1 MSSMLYSFKRN
12 IFPAII
18 TVCVLHLFVFI
29 CIAYIFTNDRMDIST
44 QHESAI
50 SIQFAVVPESSAAEA
65 FVPQVAE
72 TEVSPEPEP
81 VIDSEPQPVVN
92 LPKPKPKQQDKP
104 KYKPKL
110 QPPKSS
116 TASVDAAQGRIS
128 ENASPVTGPASQSAQ
143 LRSGGDSATVVRR
156 VKPSYPALSRRM
168 GEEGRVVLNVL
179 VKADGTAGAVSV
191 KRSSGFPRL
200 DDAASNAVRVW
211 RFEPYKIGGLA
222 ADHEYSVVVD
232 FSLTN

>member
-1 MSSMLYSFKRN
+1 MLYSFKRN
-12 IFPAII
+12 IVPALII
-18 TVCVLHLFVFI
+18 VCALHILVFFS
-29 CIAYIFTNDRMDIST
+29 IAYVFSNDRVDIST
-44 QHESAI
+44 QSETAI

-65 FVPQVAE
+65 FAPQVAE
-72 TEVSPEPEP
+72 PEASHEPEP
-81 VIDSEPQPVVN
+81 VIDSEPQPVVS

-104 KYKPKL
+104 KSKVRPDAN
-110 QPPKSS
+110 KSP
-116 TASVDAAQGRIS
+116 SVPAAVAQGASS
-128 ENASPVTGPASQSAQ
+128 EKASPVTSAAPQSVQ
-143 LRSGGDSATVVRR
+143 HRSEGDSAAVVRR
-156 VKPSYPALSRRM
+156 VKPSYPAISRRM

>member
-1 MSSMLYSFKRN
+1 MLYSFKRN
-12 IFPAII
+12 IVPALII
-18 TVCVLHLFVFI
+18 VCALHMLVFF
-29 CIAYIFTNDRMDIST
+29 CIAYVFSGDHVDVST
-44 QHESAI
+44 QNESAI

-65 FVPQVAE
+65 FIPQVAE
-72 TEVSPEPEP
+72 PEVSPEPEP
-81 VIDSEPQPVVN
+81 VIDSEPQPVVS

-104 KYKPKL
+104 KIKPRPDAK
-110 QPPKSS
+110 KSPS
-116 TASVDAAQGRIS
+116 APIDVAQGRSS
-128 ENASPVTGPASQSAQ
+128 ENASPITGTAPQSVQ
-143 LRSGGDSATVVRR
+143 PRSEGDSAAVVRR

-200 DDAASNAVRVW
+200 DEAASSAVRVW

-222 ADHEYSVVVD
+222 ADHEYSVVVE

>member
-1 MSSMLYSFKRN
+1 MLYSFRKN
-12 IFPAII
+12 IFPAMI
-18 TVCVLHLFVFI
+18 TVCALHLLVFF
-29 CIAYIFTNDRMDIST
+29 CIAYVFSNDRVDIST
-44 QHESAI
+44 QNESAI
-50 SIQFAVVPESSAAEA
+50 SIQFAVVPESSAVESVAQ
-65 FVPQVAE
+65 QVAE
-72 TEVSPEPEP
+72 PEASPEPEP
-81 VIDSEPQPVVN
+81 VIDSEPQPVVS

-104 KYKPKL
+104 KSKPRPEGK
-110 QPPKSS
+110 KSS
-116 TASVDAAQGRIS
+116 SAPADAAQDRTS
-128 ENASPVTGPASQSAQ
+128 ENVSPVMGTTPQSVQ
-143 LRSGGDSATVVRR
+143 QRSGGDSATVVRR

-179 VKADGTAGAVSV
+179 VKADGTAGAVSI

-200 DDAASNAVRVW
+200 DDAASSAVRVW

>member
-1 MSSMLYSFKRN
+1 MLYSFKIN
-12 IFPAII
+12 ILPAII
-18 TVCVLHLFVFI
+18 IVCALHLLVFF
-29 CIAYIFTNDRMDIST
+29 CIAYVFSNDRLDIST

-50 SIQFAVVPESSAAEA
+50 SIQFAVIPESSAAEA

-72 TEVSPEPEP
+72 PEASPEPEP
-81 VIDSEPQPVVN
+81 VIDSEPQPVLS

-104 KYKPKL
+104 KSKPRPEGK
-110 QPPKSS
+110 KSS
-116 TASVDAAQGRIS
+116 SAPVEATQGRTS
-128 ENASPVTGPASQSAQ
+128 ENVSSVAGAAPQSVQ
-143 LRSGGDSATVVRR
+143 QRSGGDSATVVRR
-156 VKPSYPALSRRM
+156 VKPSYPALSRRK

>member
-1 MSSMLYSFKRN
+1 MLYSFKRN
-12 IFPAII
+12 IVPALII
-18 TVCVLHLFVFI
+18 VCALHVLVFF
-29 CIAYIFTNDRMDIST
+29 CIAYVFSGEHLDVST
-44 QHESAI
+44 QNESAI
-50 SIQFAVVPESSAAEA
+50 SIQFAVVPELSAAEA

-72 TEVSPEPEP
+72 PEAAPEPEP
-81 VIDSEPQPVVN
+81 VIDSEPQPVVS

-104 KYKPKL
+104 KIKPRPDAKKT
-110 QPPKSS
+110 PSAP
-116 TASVDAAQGRIS
+116 VDVAQGRSS
-128 ENASPVTGPASQSAQ
+128 ENASPVTSSAPQSVQ
-143 LRSGGDSATVVRR
+143 PRSEGDSAAVVRR

-200 DDAASNAVRVW
+200 DEAASSAVRVW

-222 ADHEYSVVVD
+222 ADHEYSVVVE

>member
-1 MSSMLYSFKRN
+1 MLYSFKRN
-12 IFPAII
+12 IFPAFMI
-18 TVCVLHLFVFI
+18 VCVLHILVFF
-29 CIAYIFTNDRMDIST
+29 CIAYIFSSDQMELTT
-44 QHESAI
+44 QSVSEI
-50 SIQFAVVPESSAAEA
+50 SIQFAVVPESPIVETSA
-65 FVPQVAE
+65 PQVAE
-72 TEVSPEPEP
+72 PEVSPEPEP

-92 LPKPKPKQQDKP
+92 LPKPKPKQKDKP
-104 KYKPKL
+104 KSKPRPEAK
-110 QPPKSS
+110 KTSS
-116 TASVDAAQGRIS
+116 TPVDAAQGRTS

-191 KRSSGFPRL
+191 KRSSGFSRL
-200 DDAASNAVRVW
+200 DDAASSAVRVW

>member
-1 MSSMLYSFKRN
+1 MLYSFKRN
-12 IFPAII
+12 IFPAFMI
-18 TVCVLHLFVFI
+18 VCALHILVFF
-29 CIAYIFTNDRMDIST
+29 CIAYVFSNDHLDLTT
-44 QHESAI
+44 QSVSEI
-50 SIQFAVVPESSAAEA
+50 SIQFAVVPESPVVETSAQ
-65 FVPQVAE
+65 QVAE
-72 TEVSPEPEP
+72 PEVSPEPEP

-92 LPKPKPKQQDKP
+92 LPKPKPKQKDKP
-104 KYKPKL
+104 KSKPRPEAKKT
-110 QPPKSS
+110 PSAP
-116 TASVDAAQGRIS
+116 VDAAQGRAL
-128 ENASPVTGPASQSAQ
+128 ENALPVTGSASQGDQ
-143 LRSGGDSATVVRR
+143 PRSVGDSATVVRR

-168 GEEGRVVLNVL
+168 GEQGRVVLNVL

-200 DDAASNAVRVW
+200 DDAASSAVRVW